1 MPPGTGGGIQK
12 LNFFVKIAS
21 QRQTFGQSV
30 GIAADKTLSLLV
42 SLFLHCSIDAYL
54 MASQDPPLFS
64 ALNANNSTLQTQS
77 LVALYEIPIPSE
89 VS

>member
-1 MPPGTGGGIQK
+1 MPPGTGGGGGIQK

-30 GIAADKTLSLLV
+30 GLAADKTLSLSLV
-42 SLFLHCSIDAYL
+42 SLFLHFWIDAYL
-54 MASQDPPLFS
+54 IASQDPPLSS
-64 ALNANNSTLQTQS
+64 AFNANNNILHGHT
-77 LVALYEIPIPSE
+77 VEIPIPAE